1 MDVQYSNYNI
11 RFALKCVQVTYAKM
25 LNPHVAFVDSVNFAT
40 DSMLKG
46 LKVSNLDQLL
56 AAHSCH
62 PQTQQESPHF
72 FLFIV

>member
-1 MDVQYSNYNI
+1 
-11 RFALKCVQVTYAKM
+11 M
-25 LNPHVAFVDSVNFAT
+25 LNPHVAFVDSVDFAA